1 MHGED
6 GDTLCGVSNVYRIEN
21 LYSSLSVSALWLE
34 SRNQTGLGLK
44 PNSTNLLTIL
54 SLSKLFD
61 LIMTHF
67 AHL

>member
-1 MHGED
+1 MW
-6 GDTLCGVSNVYRIEN
+6 GVKCVQNRKSF
-21 LYSSLSVSALWLE
+21 YSSLSVSALGLE

-44 PNSTNLLTIL
+44 PSSTNLLTIL